1 MPKTVNL
8 FGHQV
13 PRGAVIAGVVVI
25 VGGGGYYL
33 YKRSTKAVTASS
45 GAAGSSAYGYG
56 SGGYGAYGYGQA
68 YGYGM
73 AGYGQFTA
81 QSQDVYGYGAY
92 GYGYYDPATGQYLGS
107 GFGTN
112 PTSPTPPATST
123 NQEWAQAATAG
134 LVAQG
139 FVAKNVATALGLYL
153 TGKALNTDQQSIV
166 TTAIGLEGEPPQDG
180 AGGYPPAM
188 HTTSTNHNPK
198 PGKVT
203 VPKVTGEPYALAAA
217 KLKTVDLVPRRATAN
232 VGVVT
237 SQNPRAGSKAAKGTA
252 VVLDGKGSPNKRA

>member
-13 PRGAVIAGVVVI
+13 PRGVVITGVVVI
-25 VGGGGYYL
+25 VGGGGYLL
-33 YKRSTKAVTASS
+33 YKRSTAAQTASA

-56 SGGYGAYGYGQA
+56 TGGYGSYGYDQA
-68 YGYGM
+68 YGYGA

-81 QSQDVYGYGAY
+81 QPQDVYGYGAY

-112 PTSPTPPATST
+112 PTTPTPPTTNT

-153 TGKALNTDQQSIV
+153 TGKPVNSDQESII
-166 TTAIGLEGEPPQDG
+166 TTAIGLEGDPPQDG
-180 AGGYPPAM
+180 AGGYPPAI
-188 HTTSTNHNPK
+188 HTTSTNHK
-198 PGKVT
+198 PPAKSVT
-203 VPKVTGEPYALAAA
+203 VPKVTGEAYADAAR
-217 KLKTVDLVPRRATAN
+217 KLQSVDLVPRRGDAN
-232 VGVVT
+232 VGIVT
-237 SQNPRAGSKAAKGTA
+237 AQVPRAGSKAKSGST
-252 VVLDGKGSPNKRA
+252 VVLRGKGSPNKRA